1 MHHVHDCTCIMIVAT
16 CTCASHMHM
25 CAHAQV
31 HIEEDY
37 GPFDSPS
44 KHNPCMRSRWGP
56 LCKSWGFVIARYMHM
71 HTWRIATVHTCA
83 HMRMLAGGLL
93 HV

>member
-1 MHHVHDCTCIMIVAT
+1 MQRTGL
-16 CTCASHMHM
+16 
-25 CAHAQV
+25 V

-56 LCKSWGFVIARYMHM
+56 LCKSWGFVIARYNESKLAPLC
-71 HTWRIATVHTCA
+71 TPDAQDARIASIAASVAERTARIEAKSHSRAKSAKPALV
-83 HMRMLAGGLL
+83 
-93 HV
+93 